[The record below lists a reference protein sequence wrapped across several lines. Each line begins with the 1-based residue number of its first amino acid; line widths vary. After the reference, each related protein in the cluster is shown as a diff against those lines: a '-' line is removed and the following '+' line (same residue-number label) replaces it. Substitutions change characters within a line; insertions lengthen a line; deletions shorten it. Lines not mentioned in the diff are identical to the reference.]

1 MLKKYQVSPFLQ
13 VWNFVSSLSIVFHPL
28 HFIDIPNISNPVEL
42 EKCVSNFNI
51 AWNDTTRCVPV
62 NYAVMLSDSG
72 RLIMSDNTSVTSYNF
87 TGLTSNTSYS
97 VTITAS
103 NRVGRHA
110 VMMSFDTP
118 VSNGNP
124 HFINFVHICIMYIY
138 VYTVRNYNK

>member
-1 MLKKYQVSPFLQ
+1 MSLRYQVAPFLQ
-13 VWNFVSSLSIVFHPL
+13 VCSFVSSLTIVFHPL
-28 HFIDIPNISNPVEL
+28 HSIDIPNISNPVEL

-51 AWNDTTRCVPV
+51 AWNDTTRCTPV

-72 RLIMSDNTSVTSYNF
+72 RLILSDDTSANSYNF

-103 NRVGRHA
+103 NRVGRHV
-110 VMMSFDTP
+110 VMMSFDTL

-124 HFINFVHICIMYIY
+124 HIINFVHNPYNVYIRMYCM
-138 VYTVRNYNK
+138 